1 MLLFATLNDEK
12 VVDCLREGTEVSME
26 FVEVS
31 FAHIDDQLQKAHKY
45 KLNQVCHYKVLPQNL
60 HIKDNPEKQ
69 SS

>member
-31 FAHIDDQLQKAHKY
+31 FAHIDDQLQKKHT
-45 KLNQVCHYKVLPQNL
+45 NINL
-60 HIKDNPEKQ
+60 TRSAIRK
-69 SS
+69 SAICI